1 MKKDNLKKRDTGTRY
16 KKHMILPV
24 LVLLV
29 IASLLYQNS
38 IHAKPRIRLDR
49 SRLSMT
55 AGESRKLK
63 LSGISSKN
71 QKRVTWESS
80 APGISSV
87 SKKGKVNAKKAG
99 NATVTASFKGIKY
112 RCRVQVDSDS
122 DAVANGNSPQ
132 SPEAVTPGTDS
143 YNGFLVDNVYHSQ
156 NNGDIHYHAYFPDSY
171 DGRSDHALFITL
183 PGYQGL
189 YFQGVAENLK
199 TEDFAFEAQ
208 KYDSKMVILAPQL
221 NDWGEASAGQ
231 TIALTE
237 YFLEQYRIDPSKVY
251 IEGYSGD
258 GETLSLVLGKKPE
271 LYTAALMCSSQW
283 DGKYEPVINAKT
295 PIYFV
300 IGESD
305 EYYGSDPFKNAY
317 RKLRELYRQQ
327 GLSET
332 EIKNLLVLDVKPASY
347 FSGTDVTYQHAG
359 GYLFCRDEDVMGWL
373 FRQ

>member
-1 MKKDNLKKRDTGTRY
+1 MKKNDPKQRDTDARY
-16 KKHMILPV
+16 RKRMILPAV
-24 LVLLV
+24 ILLV
-29 IASLLYQNS
+29 IASLFYQNS
-38 IHAKPRIRLDR
+38 VQATSKIRLNR

-63 LSGISSKN
+63 LSGISNKN
-71 QKRVTWESS
+71 QERVTWKSS
-80 APGISSV
+80 APETASV
-87 SKKGKVNAKKAG
+87 SKKGKVKAKKAG
-99 NATVTASFKGIKY
+99 NATITASFKGKKY
-112 RCRVQVDSDS
+112 RCRVQVGSGATESDL
-122 DAVANGNSPQ
+122 Q
-132 SPEAVTPGTDS
+132 SPEAVTPGTGS
-143 YNGFLVDNVYHSQ
+143 YRGFLVDNVYHSQ

-171 DGRSDHALFITL
+171 DGEASHALFITL

-208 KYDSKMVILAPQL
+208 KYNSRMVILAPQL
-221 NDWGEASAGQ
+221 NDWGETSAGQ

-251 IEGYSGD
+251 IEGYSGG
-258 GETLSLVLGKKPE
+258 GETLSLALGKKPE
-271 LYTAALMCSSQW
+271 LYAAALMCSSQW
-283 DGKYEPVINAKT
+283 DGRYEPAANAKT

-305 EYYGSDPFKNAY
+305 EYYGSGPFKNAY

-332 EIKNLLVLDVKPASY
+332 EIKDLLVLDVKPASY
-347 FSGTDVTYQHAG
+347 FAGTGITYQHAG
-359 GYLFCRDEDVMGWL
+359 GYLFCRDEEVMGWL
-373 FRQ
+373 FQK